1 MKAARDENNKSV
13 SGSEPPADS
22 AFVVKLYPCPW
33 AFGYAKRYKD
43 WSLFA
48 RKCKHVLP
56 AACKERENGAVHQI
70 FVAMQQKPFYIKS
83 VLDIIVSSTREDGIA
98 TKEDIMTQQ
107 IDFEIPSSVRDLAS
121 KSVEQAREAYNRFLE
136 ASRQAHDVVSKSTD
150 VIASGAREINEKA
163 VKYTEAN
170 LQANFELAQRLVH
183 AKDLKEAL
191 DIQSQ
196 FARQQMETFA
206 QQAQEL
212 SRLIAQS
219 AQKANPAGQF

>member
-1 MKAARDENNKSV
+1 MEEN
-13 SGSEPPADS
+13 
-22 AFVVKLYPCPW
+22 
-33 AFGYAKRYKD
+33 
-43 WSLFA
+43 
-48 RKCKHVLP
+48 
-56 AACKERENGAVHQI
+56 
-70 FVAMQQKPFYIKS
+70 AMN
-83 VLDIIVSSTREDGIA
+83 
-98 TKEDIMTQQ
+98 QQ
-107 IDFEIPSSVRDLAS
+107 IDFEIPASVRDLAS

-136 ASRQAHDVVSKSTD
+136 ATRQAHDVVSKSTD
-150 VIASGAREINEKA
+150 VFANGAREINEKA

-212 SRLIAQS
+212 SRLVAQS
-219 AQKANPAGQF
+219 AQKANPSSHF

>member
-1 MKAARDENNKSV
+1 MN
-13 SGSEPPADS
+13 
-22 AFVVKLYPCPW
+22 
-33 AFGYAKRYKD
+33 
-43 WSLFA
+43 
-48 RKCKHVLP
+48 
-56 AACKERENGAVHQI
+56 
-70 FVAMQQKPFYIKS
+70 
-83 VLDIIVSSTREDGIA
+83 
-98 TKEDIMTQQ
+98 QQ
-107 IDFEIPSSVRDLAS
+107 IDFEIPASVRDLAS

-136 ASRQAHDVVSKSTD
+136 ATRQAHDVVSKSTD

-212 SRLIAQS
+212 SRLVAQS
-219 AQKANPAGQF
+219 AQKANPSSHF